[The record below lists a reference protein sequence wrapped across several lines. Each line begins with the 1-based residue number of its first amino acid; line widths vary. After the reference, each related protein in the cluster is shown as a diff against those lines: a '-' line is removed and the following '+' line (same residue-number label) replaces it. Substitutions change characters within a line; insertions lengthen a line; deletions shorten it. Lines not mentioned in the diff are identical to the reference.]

1 MNLRLFH
8 LWEKIS
14 NLPVLNYGE
23 KELAEGKLNI
33 RLKEIEIV
41 EKATEFENRKHV
53 YKSTNEKIV
62 ASREVKSLI
71 LNLNEVYKETKDPE
85 IMEMMK
91 RLTLIKRKVE
101 KRLKGR
107 PDA

>member
-1 MNLRLFH
+1 
-8 LWEKIS
+8 
-14 NLPVLNYGE
+14 
-23 KELAEGKLNI
+23 
-33 RLKEIEIV
+33 
-41 EKATEFENRKHV
+41 V

-71 LNLNEVYKETKDPE
+71 LDLNEIYKENKDPDL
-85 IMEMMK
+85 MEMMK

-107 PDA
+107 PDS

>member
-1 MNLRLFH
+1 M
-8 LWEKIS
+8 EVK
-14 NLPVLNYGE
+14 VT
-23 KELAEGKLNI
+23 
-33 RLKEIEIV
+33 EII
-41 EKATEFENRKHV
+41 EKAIEFENRKHV

-71 LNLNEVYKETKDPE
+71 LELNEIYKENKDPDL
-85 IMEMMK
+85 MEMMK

-107 PDA
+107 PGS